1 MWSKALERYKPVLSA
16 KINMEKRQ
24 STYRL
29 NLSILTLHF
38 QKLPKN
44 ILFTTIFTDFRV
56 KFYLSKFR
64 TQILVFRANMEYGK
78 NVDRFLTLAQLIQIL
93 PKTKNIL
100 IYPFKNTYSFYIFAL
115 GADLC
120 ILESEI
126 DMIRIL

>member
-1 MWSKALERYKPVLSA
+1 MFFKQDIWMRSKVLEKYKPVLSA

-29 NLSILTLHF
+29 NLSILTLHL

-44 ILFTTIFTDFRV
+44 ILFTTIFTDFCV

-100 IYPFKNTYSFYIFAL
+100 IYSNLDRRVF
-115 GADLC
+115 GGV
-120 ILESEI
+120 
-126 DMIRIL
+126 